1 VCLARTV
8 SLSNTHLPD
17 STATYDLL
25 PTPCT
30 PPTFYLTASYFAMS
44 SIVCSFSLDFCSATQ
59 FGCAGTPPIRCKACP
74 FDTKDVQAFLN
85 HLSDHQTG
93 NYVSSLVRPII
104 SDSSPDAFGPVVLE
118 RFLLSSRL
126 SRSSKSIVFSATDK
140 HTSEDVVVKIAQSP
154 TGQKELLNEHQILNT
169 LGGCVGVPR
178 VVAWS
183 NQLSILVTTPLGQT
197 IKSYVSGMSRDQ
209 RRALTVTWSR
219 QLCTILRAVHE
230 RGFIHRD
237 IKPDNIVVVPQGTLC
252 VIDFGSAIR
261 MSQSLSS
268 TPTGTPHYLA
278 DSLRTSGWATTRDDF
293 ESLAWSMHS
302 IELGWELYEGQNL
315 DEMFASRPSLSEV
328 SRSSHAVANIL
339 HYAPAAPYSRTFWAV
354 LFVGAL
360 GTASLAMR
368 VLK

>member
-1 VCLARTV
+1 V
-8 SLSNTHLPD
+8 
-17 STATYDLL
+17 
-25 PTPCT
+25 
-30 PPTFYLTASYFAMS
+30 
-44 SIVCSFSLDFCSATQ
+44 
-59 FGCAGTPPIRCKACP
+59 
-74 FDTKDVQAFLN
+74 
-85 HLSDHQTG
+85 
-93 NYVSSLVRPII
+93 
-104 SDSSPDAFGPVVLE
+104 E
-118 RFLLSSRL
+118 
-126 SRSSKSIVFSATDK
+126 
-140 HTSEDVVVKIAQSP
+140 IAQSP

-183 NQLSILVTTPLGQT
+183 NQLAILVTTPLGQT

-237 IKPDNIVVVPQGTLC
+237 IKPDNIVVVPQGTLR

-302 IELGWELYEGQNL
+302 IGNFMKGRIWTRCLPPVHLYLKLLGALL
-315 DEMFASRPSLSEV
+315 LLP
-328 SRSSHAVANIL
+328 
-339 HYAPAAPYSRTFWAV
+339 TFSIMHQQLLTFV
-354 LFVGAL
+354 LFGRCSCHSFLCHAISYVKQIKTL
-360 GTASLAMR
+360 Y
-368 VLK
+368 